1 MFKTLLV
8 SGAVVSAA
16 VLASPAAKAD
26 GFFLNPE
33 WNGAWSGSDF
43 GGAVF
48 DGHVGYEAGAF
59 YIQGGP
65 SWLQPDAGDT
75 EVGFSAKTGVS
86 APVAEPLDVYGEVS
100 YAKYKDS
107 DAGYGLKAGLKYKF

>member
-1 MFKTLLV
+1 MIKRLAF
-8 SGAVVSAA
+8 GAIAGALALAPLSAR
-16 VLASPAAKAD
+16 AD
-26 GFFLNPE
+26 GFYLNPE

-48 DGHVGYEAGAF
+48 DGHVGYESGAF

-75 EVGFSAKTGVS
+75 SVGFSAKTGVS
-86 APVAEPLDVYGEVS
+86 APVNKKLDAYGEVS
-100 YAKYKDS
+100 FAKYDGL
-107 DAGYGLKAGLKYKF
+107 DAGYGLKAGVKYKF